1 MKRIL
6 AALLA
11 LAALTVLLPGC
22 AGEEIPEPKALRWAF
37 QTPMPDA
44 ADFYPDLPDGAS
56 VSFAEEDPFADAG
69 LWKKTEVL
77 LIYRSAGGKQKQVCA
92 TLEIVMDESAP
103 IISGVKEEI
112 IAYVGEAVAYREGV
126 TVSDDCDG
134 TVLLEIDDSAV
145 DTTRAGVYDVTYK
158 ATDRAGKTATVQS
171 AVHVYE
177 ERVTEE
183 MLWSVIDPLIEKLQ
197 LSEMDKAGQ
206 VQAIWEYVHKR
217 GTITYTDTSDKADWM
232 RAAYFAV
239 RDQKGDCFTYYSLAK
254 AFFERLGIVNLD
266 IHKYPR
272 PEHNDKNAHYWSMVN
287 IGTADAPVWY
297 HFDATRISGQSWEA
311 YLMTDA
317 QIAYLREKRPDLYDT
332 DLSSCPKTP
341 TREWVIID

>member
-6 AALLA
+6 AGVLLLA
-11 LAALTVLLPGC
+11 VLTVLLPGC
-22 AGEEIPEPKALRWAF
+22 TKEEIPEPKALRWAF

-44 ADFYPDLPDGAS
+44 TDFFPGLPAGAS
-56 VSFAEEDPFADAG
+56 VSFTDEDPFAEAG
-69 LWKKTEVL
+69 LWKKTEVV
-77 LIYRSAGGKQKQVCA
+77 LIYRSAGGKEHRLTA

-103 IISGVKEEI
+103 TISGVKEEI
-112 IAYVGEAVAYREGV
+112 IAYVGEAVAYRDGV

-134 TVLLEIDDSAV
+134 TVLLEVDDSAV
-145 DTTRAGVYDVTYK
+145 DTTQAGIYDVIYK
-158 ATDRAGKTATVQS
+158 ATDRAGKTATVRS
-171 AVHVYE
+171 TVHVYE

-183 MLWSVIDPLIEKLQ
+183 MLWEVIDPLIAQLG
-197 LSEMDKAGQ
+197 LSELDKAGQ

-254 AFFERLGIVNLD
+254 AFFERLEIGNLD

-272 PEHNDKNAHYWSMVN
+272 PELNDKNAHYWSMVN
-287 IGTADAPVWY
+287 IGTEDAPVWY
-297 HFDATRISGQSWEA
+297 YFDATRISGQTWDA

-332 DLSSCPKTP
+332 DLSSYPKTA